1 MKYIKMGLF
10 ALYGFFVLYFV
21 ETTSGES
28 GLLICVL
35 TFPLSIWIVMLI
47 HELSHW
53 LCFKLFG
60 FNVTELRVGLFVMKI
75 QRNNF
80 IISVVNKGFFRGY
93 CSIDNQIKPD
103 KNRLIVSLMA
113 GGFSGLLLS
122 AGAGAL
128 IISSII
134 PNRWSWTLASL
145 ICVGL
150 YGFYATL
157 LSPRSADRKLIQKIL
172 KE

>member
-1 MKYIKMGLF
+1 MKYIKMGFF

-21 ETTSGES
+21 ETTSSES

-75 QRNNF
+75 QSTTF
-80 IISVVNKGFFRGY
+80 IISVLN
-93 CSIDNQIKPD
+93 
-103 KNRLIVSLMA
+103 
-113 GGFSGLLLS
+113 
-122 AGAGAL
+122 
-128 IISSII
+128 
-134 PNRWSWTLASL
+134 
-145 ICVGL
+145 
-150 YGFYATL
+150 
-157 LSPRSADRKLIQKIL
+157 
-172 KE
+172 